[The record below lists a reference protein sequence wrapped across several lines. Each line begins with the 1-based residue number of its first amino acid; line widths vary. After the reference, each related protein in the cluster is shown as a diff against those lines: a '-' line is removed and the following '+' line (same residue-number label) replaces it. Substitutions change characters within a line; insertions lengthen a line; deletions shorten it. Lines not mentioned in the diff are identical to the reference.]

1 MSTAWAL
8 RHLQQLGQ
16 QFAEPPAPG
25 LREEL
30 LSSIHLVSLLVRFCP
45 FWAHFCRYMGHAF
58 TFPLALLGHRLMDC
72 CVDNAEGGIDMAI
85 ELPDEVVS
93 FLQFIGVNWPNV
105 NEDKVR
111 EFASHVRDFAQKLD
125 DTHKDS
131 TATIHQL
138 AEVYQGASYEAL
150 LAKWGQLSNGHMTE
164 LVNACHTVATALDI
178 AADTIVAM
186 KVEAIGELIVLAIT
200 FVADQAAA
208 AVTLGIAEAAEALV
222 IAAGKKLVNF
232 LEQQLEQYIIGQV
245 IEAAINPLVDV
256 VGKAVSGMV
265 FQAAES
271 ALGVPATG
279 GSGGGAGAS
288 FSIHPEELHKRAET
302 LRGHAQTVASH
313 AAEFESKA
321 AGVSFE

>member
-1 MSTAWAL
+1 
-8 RHLQQLGQ
+8 
-16 QFAEPPAPG
+16 
-25 LREEL
+25 
-30 LSSIHLVSLLVRFCP
+30 
-45 FWAHFCRYMGHAF
+45 
-58 TFPLALLGHRLMDC
+58 
-72 CVDNAEGGIDMAI
+72 MAI

-93 FLQFIGVNWPNV
+93 FLEFIGVNWPNV

-111 EFASHVRDFAQKLD
+111 EFASHVRDFAQKLEE
-125 DTHKDS
+125 THKDS
-131 TATIHQL
+131 TSTVHQL

-150 LAKWGQLSNGHMTE
+150 LAKWGQLSNSHMTE
-164 LVNACHTVATALDI
+164 LVNACHTVATALDV

-245 IEAAINPLVDV
+245 IEAAIDPLVEV

-271 ALGVPATG
+271 ALGVSG
-279 GSGGGAGAS
+279 RGGGGAGAS
-288 FSIHPEELHKRAET
+288 FSIHPEELHKRAEV

-321 AGVSFE
+321 AGVSFG

>member
-1 MSTAWAL
+1 
-8 RHLQQLGQ
+8 
-16 QFAEPPAPG
+16 
-25 LREEL
+25 
-30 LSSIHLVSLLVRFCP
+30 
-45 FWAHFCRYMGHAF
+45 
-58 TFPLALLGHRLMDC
+58 
-72 CVDNAEGGIDMAI
+72 MAI
-85 ELPDEVVS
+85 ELPDEVVT
-93 FLQFIGVNWPNV
+93 FLQFIGVNWPSV

-125 DTHKDS
+125 ETHKDS
-131 TATIHQL
+131 TSTIHQM

-150 LAKWGQLSNGHMTE
+150 LAKWGQLSDGHMTE
-164 LVNACHTVATALDI
+164 LVNACHTVATALDV
-178 AADTIVAM
+178 AAETIVAM

-208 AVTLGIAEAAEALV
+208 VATLGIAEAAEALV

-245 IEAAINPLVDV
+245 VEAAINPLVEV

-271 ALGVPATG
+271 ALGVSG
-279 GSGGGAGAS
+279 GGGGGGAGAS
-288 FSIHPEELHKRAET
+288 FSIHPEELHKRAEV
-302 LRGHAQTVASH
+302 LRGHARTVASH

>member
-1 MSTAWAL
+1 
-8 RHLQQLGQ
+8 
-16 QFAEPPAPG
+16 
-25 LREEL
+25 
-30 LSSIHLVSLLVRFCP
+30 
-45 FWAHFCRYMGHAF
+45 
-58 TFPLALLGHRLMDC
+58 
-72 CVDNAEGGIDMAI
+72 MAI

-93 FLQFIGVNWPNV
+93 FLQFIGVNWPNI

-111 EFASHVRDFAQKLD
+111 EFATHVRDFAQKLD

-131 TATIHQL
+131 TSTIHQL

-150 LAKWGQLSNGHMTE
+150 LAKWGQLSDGHMTE
-164 LVNACHTVATALDI
+164 LVNACHTVATALDV

-208 AVTLGIAEAAEALV
+208 VATLGIAEAAEALV
-222 IAAGKKLVNF
+222 IAAGRKLIKF
-232 LEQQLEQYIIGQV
+232 LEDQLEQYIIGQV
-245 IEAAINPLVDV
+245 VEAAINPLVEV

-271 ALGVPATG
+271 ALGV
-279 GSGGGAGAS
+279 SGGGGGGGVGAS
-288 FSIHPEELHKRAET
+288 FSIHPEELHKRAEV
-302 LRGHAQTVASH
+302 LRGHARTVASH

>member
-1 MSTAWAL
+1 
-8 RHLQQLGQ
+8 
-16 QFAEPPAPG
+16 
-25 LREEL
+25 
-30 LSSIHLVSLLVRFCP
+30 
-45 FWAHFCRYMGHAF
+45 
-58 TFPLALLGHRLMDC
+58 
-72 CVDNAEGGIDMAI
+72 MAI
-85 ELPDEVVS
+85 ELPDEVVT
-93 FLQFIGVNWPNV
+93 FLQFIGVNWPSV

-125 DTHKDS
+125 ETHKGS
-131 TATIHQL
+131 TSTIHQL

-150 LAKWGQLSNGHMTE
+150 LTKWGQLSDGHMSE
-164 LVNACHTVATALDI
+164 LVNACHTVATALDV

-208 AVTLGIAEAAEALV
+208 VATLGIAEAAEALV

-245 IEAAINPLVDV
+245 VEAAINPLVEV
-256 VGKAVSGMV
+256 VGKAVSGMA

-271 ALGVPATG
+271 ALGV
-279 GSGGGAGAS
+279 SGGGGGGGVGES
-288 FSIHPEELHKRAET
+288 FSIHPEELHKRAKA
-302 LRGHAQTVASH
+302 LRGHARTVASH
-313 AAEFESKA
+313 AADFESKA

>member
-1 MSTAWAL
+1 
-8 RHLQQLGQ
+8 
-16 QFAEPPAPG
+16 
-25 LREEL
+25 
-30 LSSIHLVSLLVRFCP
+30 
-45 FWAHFCRYMGHAF
+45 
-58 TFPLALLGHRLMDC
+58 
-72 CVDNAEGGIDMAI
+72 MAI

-131 TATIHQL
+131 TATIHQM

-150 LAKWGQLSNGHMTE
+150 LAKWGQLSGSHMTE
-164 LVNACHTVATALDI
+164 LVNACHTVASALDI

-186 KVEAIGELIVLAIT
+186 KMEAITELIVLAIT

-208 AVTLGIAEAAEALV
+208 VATLGIAEAAEALV

-245 IEAAINPLVDV
+245 IEAAIDPLVAV

-265 FQAAES
+265 FQSAES
-271 ALGVPATG
+271 ALGVSA
-279 GSGGGAGAS
+279 GGGGGVGES
-288 FSIHPEELHKRAET
+288 FSIHPEELHKRAE
-302 LRGHAQTVASH
+302 LFRGHARSVASH

-321 AGVSFE
+321 AAVSFE

>member
-1 MSTAWAL
+1 
-8 RHLQQLGQ
+8 
-16 QFAEPPAPG
+16 
-25 LREEL
+25 
-30 LSSIHLVSLLVRFCP
+30 
-45 FWAHFCRYMGHAF
+45 
-58 TFPLALLGHRLMDC
+58 
-72 CVDNAEGGIDMAI
+72 MAI

-111 EFASHVRDFAQKLD
+111 EFASHVRDFVQKLD
-125 DTHKDS
+125 ETHKDS
-131 TATIHQL
+131 TSTVHQL

-164 LVNACHTVATALDI
+164 LINACHTVATALDI

-208 AVTLGIAEAAEALV
+208 VATLGIAEAAEALV

-245 IEAAINPLVDV
+245 IEAAINPLVEV

-271 ALGVPATG
+271 ALGVSA
-279 GSGGGAGAS
+279 GGGGGVGES
-288 FSIHPEELHKRAET
+288 FSIHPEELHARAEV